1 MKILYGIQ
9 GTGHGHISRAREI
22 IPILS
27 QKADVDILLSGYNC
41 NMKLEDVEVIQKRG
55 ISLTYDSEGSVSYLQ
70 TALNLK
76 PITFIR
82 DIRNLNVRD
91 YDLVISDFEPVTAWA
106 SQQKDVFSVALS
118 HQASFV
124 SPNSPRP
131 MKESVIGEQIL
142 KHFAPCSAPIGFH
155 FKRYDSYILPPIIRQ
170 DVRALSTRK
179 GNHVTVY
186 LPAFDHQMLL
196 HKFLHIPQVEWH
208 IFSPSCKSSYSVMNV
223 TINPVGNESFLSSMK
238 TSFGVITGAGF
249 ETCAEAMFLGKKL
262 LAIPIANQYEQYCNA
277 AALQEMGVQ
286 TTRKIDDSF
295 VDLIRNWISNTPAI
309 QLSEIADTTKLVD
322 LLLEFGT
329 DHRKAFRSED
339 LLERSTHNSMSFVK
353 EVTH

>member
-1 MKILYGIQ
+1 MKVLYGIQ

-22 IPILS
+22 IPVLS
-27 QKADVDILLSGYNC
+27 QKADVDILISGYNC
-41 NMKLEDVEVIQKRG
+41 NMNLENVEITHLRG
-55 ISLTYDSEGSVSYLQ
+55 ISLTYDSAGSVSFLK
-70 TALNLK
+70 TALNLE

-82 DIRNLNVRD
+82 DMHHLKVQD

-106 SQQKDVFSVALS
+106 SQQKNVFSIALS

-124 SPNSPRP
+124 SVNSPRP
-131 MKESVIGEQIL
+131 AKKSVMGEQIL
-142 KHFAPCSAPIGFH
+142 KHFAPCSMPIGFH
-155 FKRYDSYILPPIIRQ
+155 FKRYDSFILPPIIRR
-170 DVRALSTRK
+170 DVRSLSTQQ

-208 IFSPSCKSSYSVMNV
+208 IFSPSCESSYSVMNV
-223 TINPVGNESFLSSMK
+223 TMNPVGNKPFLESMK

-262 LAIPIANQYEQYCNA
+262 LAIPITNQYEQYCNA
-277 AALQEMGVQ
+277 AALEKMGFK

-295 VDLIRNWISNTPAI
+295 VDLVRNWIDDTPAI
-309 QLSEIADTTKLVD
+309 QLSEIADTSKLVD
-322 LLLEFGT
+322 LILELGSN
-329 DHRKAFRSED
+329 HKPSVRSED
-339 LLERSTHNSMSFVK
+339 LLEMPHQDSLAFVK
-353 EVTH
+353 EVIH